1 MVVTSPQ
8 QSPKLEIQ
16 LYEKPKD
23 FRSLRQSNIPFSGAP
38 HKHPSDPD
46 RLMLV
51 TDPYGGSNSYY
62 EFRVRDVVL
71 VEELP
76 NLVNFEGETITMA
89 RIWIRKS
96 SVGVHCSPFVVEDTR
111 KTQVQTDPEDTS
123 SVEQLD

>member
-1 MVVTSPQ
+1 MVVNSPQ
-8 QSPKLEIQ
+8 QSPKLEVQ

-38 HKHPSDPD
+38 HQHPSDPD
-46 RLMLV
+46 RMMLV

-62 EFRVRDVVL
+62 EFQIRDVAL

-76 NLVNFEGETITMA
+76 NLVTFDGETITMA

-96 SVGVHCSPFVVEDTR
+96 SVGVHCSPFVVEDIE
-111 KTQVQTDPEDTS
+111 KPQVQTDPNDMN
-123 SVEQLD
+123 SVEEPG

>member
-62 EFRVRDVVL
+62 EFHIRDVVL

-111 KTQVQTDPEDTS
+111 KTQV
-123 SVEQLD
+123 